1 MLSHPHFFAVKIVI
15 IRLISHACFLSCNS
29 TLSSPYRFGRG
40 TDWKSSVSAKFISA
54 WNGGGSGGA
63 GNGGGDGVGAA
74 VGDGVGATVGATG
87 GVATE
92 ATVGTAATVETA
104 VIVGIGDSSDGV
116 AVVMVVVMSI
126 NIMSN
131 LVTCC

>member
-1 MLSHPHFFAVKIVI
+1 MIVPSPI
-15 IRLISHACFLSCNS
+15 LFVRGLDLKLNARAKLIL
-29 TLSSPYRFGRG
+29 
-40 TDWKSSVSAKFISA
+40 A

-116 AVVMVVVMSI
+116 AGVMVVVMSV